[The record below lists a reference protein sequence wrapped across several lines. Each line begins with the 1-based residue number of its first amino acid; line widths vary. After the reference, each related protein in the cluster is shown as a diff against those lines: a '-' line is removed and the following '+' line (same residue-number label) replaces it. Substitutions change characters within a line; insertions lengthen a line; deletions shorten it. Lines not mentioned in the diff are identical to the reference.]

1 MNHVIHHEIDY
12 EASPDAIYQILT
24 GPGKFSQMTGGA
36 PAEIDPKTGGEF
48 SLFGGMVVGINIEC
62 SPGERLVQ
70 AWRPVSLE
78 PGVYSMVRFE
88 LKAHN
93 GGTRVVLDHTDTRKT
108 NKSTSTKGG
117 TTTTGV
123 QCAICS
129 DPEQGGSVTIQHRG
143 RKAPFLTYGSG

>member
-24 GPGKFSQMTGGA
+24 DPGKFSQMTGGA

-48 SLFGGMVVGINIEC
+48 SLFGDMVVGINIEC

-70 AWRPVSLE
+70 AWRPVSWE

-93 GGTRVVLDHTDTRKT
+93 GGTRVVLDHTGYPEDEQEHLD
-108 NKSTSTKGG
+108 KGWHDNYWG
-117 TTTTGV
+117 PMRDLLR
-123 QCAICS
+123 S
-129 DPEQGGSVTIQHRG
+129 
-143 RKAPFLTYGSG
+143 